1 MPGLCA
7 GIALPLDDVP
17 GPVDLDRY
25 PAIAALVQGGPAA
38 LARKAMR
45 SGFVPLPTYAGPCD
59 LCTHARLHLHRA
71 GGYAKLLP
79 DGFYDERSIGGY
91 G

>member
-1 MPGLCA
+1 
-7 GIALPLDDVP
+7 
-17 GPVDLDRY
+17 
-25 PAIAALVQGGPAA
+25 
-38 LARKAMR
+38 MR
-45 SGFVPLPTYAGPCD
+45 SGFVPLPTCAGPCD